1 MKKSLIALAA
11 LGAIASSAMAQSSV
25 TLYGIVDLGL
35 VKQSNADANLALGGV
50 GVGNKEL
57 NVAQA
62 TKSRIGF
69 RGVED
74 LGGGLSVK
82 FDLEH
87 RFLPDTG
94 AVNTTSN
101 NQFWDKSIVGITSQT
116 FGEVTLGR
124 DYMPLFYSQYLLDPW
139 LNQGIAELGA
149 SSYAWAGYARFGG
162 GALGLAQDTR
172 SVRYNNG
179 IFYKAQAA
187 GFTAI
192 LGASLNETDVD
203 GTSNRYGINVMYNAG
218 PLFVTAAYD
227 QDKAQSTL
235 TGLPGP
241 LAGLNGYPNAIA
253 DEDVWLIGV
262 AYDFGFIKPRLSYT
276 EATLQ
281 QVAGA
286 PGPSGLPLKE
296 INPTAWT
303 LAATVPTSSGL
314 VKMGYQS
321 MDYDFSDIK
330 TTKFSLGYEHT
341 LSKRTA
347 LYADLTSGKFKSDKT
362 KTGKDNYT
370 ANGVDLGIR
379 HAF

>member
-1 MKKSLIALAA
+1 MKKTLIAL
-11 LGAIASSAMAQSSV
+11 GAVASSAMAQSSV

-35 VKQSNADANLALGGV
+35 VKQSKADTNLALGGV
-50 GVGNKEL
+50 GMTNKEL

-87 RFLPDTG
+87 RFKPDTG
-94 AVNTTSN
+94 EQNGAS
-101 NQFWDKSIVGITSQT
+101 FWDKSIVGITSQT

-149 SSYAWAGYARFGG
+149 STYAWAGYARSGG

-172 SVRYNNG
+172 GARYNNG

-218 PLFVTAAYD
+218 PLFITAAYD
-227 QDKAQSTL
+227 QDEAQSTL
-235 TGLPGP
+235 ANLPAP
-241 LAGLNGYPNAIA
+241 LSALNGQTAIA
-253 DEDVWLIGV
+253 DESVFLIGV

-281 QVAGA
+281 QVNGF
-286 PGPSGLPLKE
+286 GVSGVTTKE
-296 INPTAWT
+296 IKPTAWT
-303 LAATVPTSSGL
+303 LAATMPTSSGL

-321 MDYDFSDIK
+321 MDYDFADLK
-330 TTKFSLGYEHT
+330 TTKFSVGYEHT

-347 LYADLTSGKFKSDKT
+347 LYVDLTSGKFKSDAT
-362 KTGKDNYT
+362 QTGEENYT
-370 ANGVDLGIR
+370 TNGVDFGIR

>member
-11 LGAIASSAMAQSSV
+11 LGAVASSAMAQSSV

-35 VKQSNADANLALGGV
+35 VKQSKADTNLALGGV
-50 GVGNKEL
+50 GLNSKEL

-62 TKSRIGF
+62 TRSRLGF

-94 AVNTTSN
+94 AASSSAS
-101 NQFWDKSIVGITSQT
+101 FWDKSIVGITSQT

-149 SSYAWAGYARFGG
+149 STYAWAGYARAGG
-162 GALGLAQDTR
+162 AALGLAQDAR
-172 SVRYNNG
+172 GARYNNG

-192 LGASLNETDVD
+192 LGASLNETGID
-203 GTSNRYGINVMYNAG
+203 GTGNRYGINVMYNAG
-218 PLFVTAAYD
+218 PLFITAAYD
-227 QDKAQSTL
+227 QDEAQSTL
-235 TGLPGP
+235 GADFGP
-241 LAGLNGYPNAIA
+241 LEGQTTIA
-253 DEDVWLIGV
+253 DESVFLVGV

-281 QVAGA
+281 QV
-286 PGPSGLPLKE
+286 SGFGVSGVTLKE
-296 INPTAWT
+296 IKPTAWT
-303 LAATVPTSSGL
+303 LAATMPTGSGL

-321 MDYDFSDIK
+321 MDYDFADLK
-330 TTKFSLGYEHT
+330 TTKFSVGYEHT

-347 LYADLTSGKFKSDKT
+347 LYVDLTSGKFKSDAT
-362 KTGKDNYT
+362 QTGEENYT
-370 ANGVDLGIR
+370 TNGVDFGIR